1 MRRIV
6 SGARVARL
14 ATVDPDGTPNMV
26 PLCFALEGSTLYSGV
41 DQKPKRTKK
50 LRRLENI
57 KRDPRV
63 TVLIDHYEDDWAK
76 AWWVRLRGTAR
87 LLEAAEALR
96 GRKLLIEKYPQY
108 QEDPPE
114 DDVMAI
120 EIGQWLGWSMS
131 PLE

>member
-1 MRRIV
+1 MRRSV

-14 ATVDPDGTPNMV
+14 ATIDPDGTPNVV

-50 LRRLENI
+50 LRRLENV

-63 TVLIDHYEDDWAK
+63 TVLIDHYEDDWTK
-76 AWWVRLRGTAR
+76 AWWVRLRGRAR
-87 LLEAAEALR
+87 LLEAAEGLR
-96 GRKLLIEKYPQY
+96 GRQRLIEKYPQY
-108 QEDPPE
+108 REDPPD

-120 EIGQWLGWSMS
+120 EIDQWLGWSMS